1 MTTQAPANP
10 IQQPLPDV
18 LWSIEHP
25 DLLVGLGFV
34 DHLDVGPSGG
44 DLLAW
49 FEAKLASVQDPPDE
63 TKVAIRQLLKKGG
76 FKATGRNKPAAEY
89 LAEARRAGTFPRIY
103 DVVDVIN
110 AISLETG
117 WPISVLDLDRALP
130 HSPKGA
136 LEIRFGRA
144 GESYVFNTSGQV
156 IDIAGLLGVAAVDG
170 PMLGNPVK
178 DSMLSK
184 VQPGTRRV
192 VAVMYASRAISNPD
206 HMRHVCQVF
215 VNRLGG
221 GRVVVLPAGD
231 KAP

>member
-1 MTTQAPANP
+1 MTSTSEP
-10 IQQPLPDV
+10 IELPPV
-18 LWSIEHP
+18 VWSIDHP
-25 DLLVGLGFV
+25 DLLVGLGV
-34 DHLDVGPSGG
+34 VEGLDVGPSGG

-49 FEAKLASVQDPPDE
+49 FEAKLATVQDPPDE
-63 TKVAIRQLLKKGG
+63 NRVAIRQLLKKGG
-76 FKATGRNKPAAEY
+76 FKATGRNKPASEY

-130 HSPKGA
+130 HSPQGA
-136 LEIRFGRA
+136 LEIRFGRP

-156 IDIAGLLGVAAVDG
+156 IDIAGLLGVAAADG

-192 VAVMYASRAISNPD
+192 AAVMYSSRAISNPD

-221 GRVVVLPAGD
+221 GRVMVLPAPA
-231 KAP
+231 KP